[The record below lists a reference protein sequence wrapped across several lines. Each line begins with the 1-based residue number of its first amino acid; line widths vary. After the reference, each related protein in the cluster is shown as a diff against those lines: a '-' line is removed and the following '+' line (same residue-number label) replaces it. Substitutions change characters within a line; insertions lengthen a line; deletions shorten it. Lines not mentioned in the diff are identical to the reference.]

1 MEFRVFL
8 VALVVKKLEDSE
20 AKIHSLALITSFL
33 GNLVTSV
40 IDGPTWGP
48 STHPH
53 LTTQYDPGFVSSLK
67 PPLSFI
73 VSLH

>member
-1 MEFRVFL
+1 M
-8 VALVVKKLEDSE
+8 VKKLEDSE
-20 AKIHSLALITSFL
+20 AKVHSLVRITSLL

-40 IDGPTWGP
+40 IDGPTWVP

-73 VSLH
+73 VSLR